1 MEYTEYKKENKKS
14 KSIKIPEKFNKIYTS
29 LENKE
34 MTSDEISI
42 ELNTPIY
49 EINAQLILM
58 ELEGYISKNE
68 NGEYKVNNV

>member
-14 KSIKIPEKFNKIYTS
+14 KSIKIPEKFKKIYTS

-42 ELNTPIY
+42 ELNMPIY

>member
-1 MEYTEYKKENKKS
+1 
-14 KSIKIPEKFNKIYTS
+14 
-29 LENKE
+29 